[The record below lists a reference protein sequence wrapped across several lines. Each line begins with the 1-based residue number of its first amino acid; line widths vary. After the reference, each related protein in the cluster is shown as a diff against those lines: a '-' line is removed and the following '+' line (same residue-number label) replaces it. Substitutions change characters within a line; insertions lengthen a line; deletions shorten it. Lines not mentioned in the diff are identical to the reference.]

1 MPLEEPP
8 FGPTVTLPAAG
19 KHSGTV
25 ILLHGLGDSGGG
37 LAPLGRQ
44 LAAPHLKFLFPT
56 SPTRPVTVN
65 RGLRQAAWFD
75 ALPMDAALLQQMLQG
90 KEMDPAGIRCSVEY
104 VRGLVAAEV
113 AAGIAP
119 QRVVLGGFSQA
130 SERLLRRMDALSLPC
145 DAPNPVFVLPPR
157 RAARARV
164 QGGHIALK
172 AALMHAPR
180 LGGCAAL
187 STFLEPSLT
196 EIPPENKDLPIFAAS
211 GSLDSPAAAS
221 GTHAVL
227 HRLGCSAVT
236 FKVYEGMGHS
246 VCHQELQ
253 DLRRWLLAAVPADA
267 GTGGG
272 PAREQQQGEAPA
284 AAPAQQQQQQQD
296 PSREEVETMR
306 PGQLKAFLQSRGVST
321 AGLLERRELVETALA
336 LL

>member
-119 QRVVLGGFSQA
+119 QRIVLGGFS
-130 SERLLRRMDALSLPC
+130 
-145 DAPNPVFVLPPR
+145 
-157 RAARARV
+157 